1 MIERV
6 SGLAVNQRVNVTGKI
21 QSVEGA
27 EKVEVKSRG
36 GTLTKQDFVVVD
48 CTGIALSEVLPGK
61 KIVYWSLVA
70 LMNITIRSFNG
81 VRYLLS
87 S

>member
-1 MIERV
+1 M
-6 SGLAVNQRVNVTGKI
+6 NVTGKN
-21 QSVEGA
+21 SVSGRSG
-27 EKVEVKSRG
+27 KGGGQKSWG

-61 KIVYWSLVA
+61 KMVYWSLVA
-70 LMNITIRSFNG
+70 FMNITIRSFNG
-81 VRYLLS
+81 VRYLSLS